1 MADKVEERDVALAG
15 QISQPLASPE
25 AKIEVI
31 YGNKDPRHGFP
42 ISNSK
47 IRKIRIHES
56 FFQRLPSMTLFLND
70 IGTYF
75 HDVGF
80 QIGNSIFITITP
92 NIESKVDVKPYID
105 TEFRIESIEY
115 GLDQD
120 NNDYCYIINGTLS
133 AEKYLNDIF
142 VWPKDDSGTLL
153 NTSKIFSS
161 AEVVRACMTH
171 GGLKCDTLS
180 FPNANDSMA
189 WLNASLCH
197 ADFVDKVVSHAWIA
211 ENDMPILY
219 VDKSGTGHYTS
230 LNTLCDAASVG
241 NFIQVS
247 KYQKLHD
254 ELKGAEVN
262 SKPVP
267 YKVYESLR
275 YVNAG
280 FLQNQG
286 GYGIKTKIF
295 DPRNEAGISQ
305 DDFPVMVTKIIPTT
319 LKKPSINELCFRSK
333 EFHDT
338 GKDNKLRLGIISNKS
353 QTQLESIRYN
363 TVATHFI
370 ETHEHY
376 DYAPMHHESIKR
388 AFYQQFVFMSI
399 DSINQPF
406 VDPEGNPIILLGQR
420 ISIDPATVNNQ
431 QTIGDGDFLVAGLTH
446 TFYTSSKYT
455 IVASCVSDGING
467 IGEVK
472 QSKNTQ

>member
-1 MADKVEERDVALAG
+1 MADKEEERDVSLAG
-15 QISQPLASPE
+15 RVSQSVATPDT
-25 AKIEVI
+25 KIEVI
-31 YGNKDPRHGFP
+31 YGNKDPRHGFV
-42 ISNSK
+42 ITNSK
-47 IRKIRIHES
+47 IIKILVHES
-56 FFQRLPSMTLFLND
+56 FFQRLPSMTLVLND

-80 QIGNSIFITITP
+80 QIGNSIFLTITP
-92 NIESKVDVKPYID
+92 DLGGTIDIKPYID
-105 TEFRIESIEY
+105 SEFRIESIEY

-120 NNDYCYIINGTLS
+120 SNNYCYTIRCTLA

-161 AEVVRACMTH
+161 AEVIRACMTH
-171 GGLKCDTLS
+171 GGLLCDTMS
-180 FPNANDSMA
+180 FPTANDSMA

-197 ADFVDKVVSHAWIA
+197 ADFVDKIVEHAWIS

-230 LNTLCDAASVG
+230 LNTLCDAATVS
-241 NFIQVS
+241 NFIQKS

-254 ELKGAEVN
+254 ETKGVEENA
-262 SKPVP
+262 KPVP
-267 YKVYESLR
+267 YKVYDSLR

-295 DPRNEAGISQ
+295 DPRNEVGINPV
-305 DDFPVMVTKIIPTT
+305 DFPVMVTKIIPTT
-319 LKKPSINELCFRSK
+319 LKKPSINEFCFRSK

-338 GKDNKLRLGIISNKS
+338 GKDNKLRLGVISNKS
-353 QTQLESIRYN
+353 QTQLENIRYN

-376 DYAPMHHESIKR
+376 DYAPMHHASIKR
-388 AFYQQFVFMSI
+388 AFYQQFVFMTI
-399 DSINQPF
+399 DTSFQPF
-406 VDPEGNPIILLGQR
+406 VDPDGNPIILLGQR
-420 ISIDPATVNNQ
+420 VSVDPASVNNQ
-431 QTIGDGDFLVAGLTH
+431 QTINAGDFLVVGLTH
-446 TFYTSSKYT
+446 TFYTGRKYT
-455 IVASCVSDGING
+455 IMASCVSDGING